1 MLLIVKN
8 ARGEVFKELVLL
20 LERDR
25 KIAVLTS
32 MFCSTVFWNICLL
45 LIALIASLYG
55 GISIIRF
62 RNEENWGFEDA
73 GEKVKIIEK
82 ITDSGINFLMTFI
95 LPLIVDRVDSINNFI
110 LCVGLVVLVIIL
122 ISKTNLYYQNPILIL
137 LGYKL
142 YRVEFIN
149 AIHEECKEKEFIVIC
164 HAELDENKIVKW
176 KYIADDICLMY
187 NKN

>member
-1 MLLIVKN
+1 MLLIIKN
-8 ARGEVFKELVLL
+8 ARSEVFEELFSII
-20 LERDR
+20 ESHS
-25 KIAVLTS
+25 KIAVLINL
-32 MFCSTVFWNICLL
+32 FHGTVFWNLCLL
-45 LIALIASLYG
+45 LIAIIASLYG
-55 GISIIRF
+55 AAAVTRF

-73 GEKVKIIEK
+73 GEKVKIIER
-82 ITDSGINFLMTFI
+82 ITDSGLNFLMTFI
-95 LPLIVDRVDSINNFI
+95 LPLIVDRIDSINNFI

-142 YRVEFIN
+142 YRIKFIN
-149 AIHEECKEKEFIVIC
+149 ALREECKEKEFIVIC

-176 KYIADDICLMY
+176 KYIADNICLMY